1 MDKLNDSFKG
11 VVKGISLEKRENI
24 NICEWGVKHKE
35 DPCKHREET
44 NRTDFR
50 RQRDRILYTGGFR
63 RLQDKTQVIAAT
75 KNGDHRTR
83 LTHSLEVEQI
93 AISIADALG
102 LNRDLVSAI
111 ALGHDVGHTPF
122 GHAVEKFLDDELKNK
137 GGFSHAVQSVRYLR
151 MKEIKLSV
159 EVLEGI
165 LKHDTDVYAGSY
177 NEEQFDC
184 SDYFP
189 KEPGNL
195 ESQAVYWADKLAYLT
210 HDFEDFY
217 ETEIY
222 KNAKEHHN
230 GLESELQ
237 DVLSKLITEEEKS
250 RKIKDDINNFETRD
264 LIRNVLRN
272 LIDESFNNINE
283 LKVVKGILNPK
294 RIQDETK
301 KRILKIERNKGINDL
316 NNKKEIK
323 DIKKEAYQKGLII
336 NFNEDYYNN
345 YLRLRKILDDYY
357 IFSPEVQRSDAK
369 AKKIVE
375 SLYRQF
381 IDNPKILPLNIQ
393 KRIIEKKD
401 CKERVVADYIASMT
415 DRYAE
420 EVYINLNSIGS
431 HYKY

>member
-301 KRILKIERNKGINDL
+301 KRILKIERNKGINDS